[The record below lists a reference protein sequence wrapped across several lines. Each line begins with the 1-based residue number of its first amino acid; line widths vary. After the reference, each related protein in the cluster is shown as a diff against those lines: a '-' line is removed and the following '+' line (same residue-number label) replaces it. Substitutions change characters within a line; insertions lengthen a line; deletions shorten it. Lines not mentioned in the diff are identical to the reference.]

1 MSKTLNLVH
10 FDHQQCGDQNQADK
24 WAVLCPPARRRG
36 AGGDRIFCLSASTWQ
51 HYMDSLQIYSVF
63 YVFWNQVVD
72 EQGLRLLKSNHFQLL
87 N

>member
-1 MSKTLNLVH
+1 MSKILNLVQV
-10 FDHQQCGDQNQADK
+10 DHQQCGDQTLADK
-24 WAVLCPPARRRG
+24 WAVSCPPARRRG
-36 AGGDRIFCLSASTWQ
+36 AGGDRIFCLSASSWQ
-51 HYMDSLQIYSVF
+51 HCMDSLQIYSVF